1 MWTGVY
7 ELSQSTFESSQFKLQ
22 IRKVAREEIETWHAL
37 QMSHILIPYDDDS
50 FTGYRD
56 IVFALQIDKA
66 QDERDDE
73 FLS

>member
-1 MWTGVY
+1 MWTGVD
-7 ELSQSTFESSQFKLQ
+7 ELSQSTFESNQFKLQ
-22 IRKVAREEIETWHAL
+22 IRKVAREEIEMWHAL
-37 QMSHILIPYDDDS
+37 QMSHIYIPYGDS